1 MIQDLPENHSFDAFH
16 RGRFHLVQPQR
27 GHRAG
32 MDGLVLAA
40 AVPDGFS
47 GQVTDLGAGSG
58 VAALAVLSRC
68 PGARAVLTEREPEM
82 AQAARLTVEHPSNT
96 EFAARANVIEAD
108 VELVGKARA
117 DAGLLDRSA
126 DFVLMNPPFNAQDD
140 RATSDDLRRSA
151 HVLHDGLLAA
161 WVRSATAIA
170 KPGAGVAIIA
180 RPQSLPE
187 LLTLLERR
195 AGGVT
200 IVPIHPKADEPAI
213 RILLRGWKGSRA
225 AMSLQPPLVLH
236 EGPTNQLTERAEAII
251 NGRAAL
257 FDK

>member
-1 MIQDLPENHSFDAFH
+1 MIQDLPENHSLDAFH

-126 DFVLMNPPFNAQDD
+126 DFVLMNPPFNAADD
-140 RATSDDLRRSA
+140 RASNDMLRRDA
-151 HVLHDGLLAA
+151 HVLRDGLLAA
-161 WVRSATAIA
+161 WVRTAAAIA
-170 KPGAGVAIIA
+170 APGAGIAIIA
-180 RPQSLPE
+180 RPASLPE
-187 LLTLLERR
+187 LLNLLDGR
-195 AGGVT
+195 AGGVE
-200 IVPIHPKADEPAI
+200 IVPIHPRASEPAI
-213 RILLRGWKGSRA
+213 RVLLRGWKGSRA
-225 AMSLQPPLVLH
+225 PLQLLPPLVLH
-236 EGPTNQLTERAEAII
+236 EGPSNQLTGRADAII
-251 NGRAAL
+251 NGRMGL
-257 FDK
+257 IET